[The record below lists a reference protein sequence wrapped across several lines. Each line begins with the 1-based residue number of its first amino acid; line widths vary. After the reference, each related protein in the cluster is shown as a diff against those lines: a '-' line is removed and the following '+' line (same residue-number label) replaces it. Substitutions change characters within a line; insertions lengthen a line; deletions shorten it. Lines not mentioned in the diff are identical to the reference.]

1 MHRPILGGA
10 LLLLVLTSPGRAQR
24 TETGF
29 LDRTVTAAGQTFR
42 YQVYVPS
49 DYRSDV
55 AWPVILFLHG
65 AGERG
70 AHGLLQT
77 TVGLGNAIRHDPTRY
92 PAIVVFPQVPPDGH
106 WPGPAAE
113 AAFAALQETMAA
125 YHTDP
130 DRVYLTGLSLGGH
143 GTWYVAYRHP
153 DVFAAVAP
161 VCGWVGEL
169 PGFTGPV
176 PVVPPDSGPALP
188 AVARQLAH
196 VPIWVFHGEMDPLVP
211 VSDAR
216 DPVAALRAIHADVRY
231 TEYLG
236 LGHNVWD
243 ATYGSD
249 EFVHWLFAQRRAR
262 R

>member
-1 MHRPILGGA
+1 MFGGAA
-10 LLLLVLTSPGRAQR
+10 LLLALVSQARAQR
-24 TETGF
+24 LDTGF
-29 LDRTVTAAGQTFR
+29 LDRTVTAGGQTFR
-42 YQVYVPS
+42 YQIYVPS
-49 DYRSDV
+49 NYRAEV

-77 TVGLGNAIRHDPTRY
+77 TIGLGNAIRRDPTRY
-92 PAIVVFPQVPPDGH
+92 PALVVFPQVPEDSQ
-106 WPGPAAE
+106 WPGPAAD

-143 GTWYVAYRHP
+143 GTWYLAYRHP

-161 VCGWVGEL
+161 ICGWVGEH
-169 PGFTGPV
+169 PMFTGSV

-188 AVARQLAH
+188 ALARQLAQ

-211 VSDAR
+211 VSGAR
-216 DPVAALRAIHADVRY
+216 DPVEALKAIHADVRY

-236 LGHNVWD
+236 MGHNVWD
-243 ATYGSD
+243 ATYASD
-249 EFVHWLFAQRRAR
+249 EFAHWLFAQRRR
-262 R
+262 HR